1 MKYEF
6 YDRDEASGTIF
17 LRFRNQEI
25 QYKQLMEI
33 EFNSDR
39 KRHTVFIEDEN
50 KNVIIYM
57 KGADNIIID
66 RLSQQEDYN
75 IIQNYK
81 EILEKWSNLGLR
93 TLV

>member
-6 YDRDEASGTIF
+6 YDRDEANGMIL
-17 LRFRNQEI
+17 LRYNNVEI
-25 QYKQLMEI
+25 MFKQLMEI

-39 KRHTVFIEDEN
+39 KRHTVFIEDN
-50 KNVIIYM
+50 NNVIIYM

-66 RLSQQEDYN
+66 RLSKEENYD
-75 IIQNYK
+75 IINNYK
-81 EILEKWSNLGLR
+81 LILEKWSNYGLR